1 MAKSGGSSRNGRAR
15 ANEQFSKALERVAT
29 LDEAWRFVLSQ
40 KPGVEANGR
49 ADRTSR
55 LSHFLKHLTPP
66 PTATREDLRAYL
78 ALIRRFL
85 SSGAMDQATAK
96 PVLAALMDADAA
108 RADTNTK

>member
-1 MAKSGGSSRNGRAR
+1 MTKSGSSSRSGQARAR
-15 ANEQFSKALERVAT
+15 EQFSKALERVTT

-49 ADRTSR
+49 ADRASR

-66 PTATREDLRAYL
+66 PTSTRDDLQAYL

-85 SSGAMDQATAK
+85 SSGAMDPATAK
-96 PVLAALMDADAA
+96 PVIAALMHADAE
-108 RADTNTK
+108 RADTK